1 MSSRE
6 VKKGMKN
13 SPEGEQQEELK
24 KKKKFEKYYKDGRI
38 VYKEDRLITSRCNV
52 SNGSFTFHFLLD
64 LRFSSFL
71 FSARI
76 YIFFP
81 LDDICPREKKSSFFN
96 VEQSSFN
103 EFSDRISRRRGG
115 RKKREEK
122 RRRERER

>member
-1 MSSRE
+1 MFSRNE
-6 VKKGMKN
+6 LARSKEGNEKQPRRRAARRVK
-13 SPEGEQQEELK
+13 K

-81 LDDICPREKKSSFFN
+81 LDDICPREKKSRFFN

-103 EFSDRISRRRGG
+103 EFSDRISRRGGG
-115 RKKREEK
+115 RKK
-122 RRRERER
+122 